1 MGVLKNQPPYQYLGE
16 DGQEKGMAL
25 DFLAYVSEHTGLSF
39 ELVYYDTPEQAYEA
53 AQNQEV
59 SLVACMPYEYALAR
73 SKGVSMSRAYLSSQ
87 YLLVTRED
95 GGTEQGLSLIHI

>member
-1 MGVLKNQPPYQYLGE
+1 
-16 DGQEKGMAL
+16 MAL

-59 SLVACMPYEYALAR
+59 SLWPACPMN
-73 SKGVSMSRAYLSSQ
+73 SS
-87 YLLVTRED
+87 
-95 GGTEQGLSLIHI
+95 G